1 MPLRAFIDPSGV
13 HWEVWE
19 AHPTLVERRSPIDRR
34 SVVRGEE
41 KRRLDDRPSIDADSG
56 GWLVFRSENQRR
68 RQRPIPPE
76 WDKLADEELVSL
88 LTQSRPSGQRSR
100 VIE

>member
-1 MPLRAFIDPSGV
+1 MPLRAFDDRSGV

-19 AHPTLVERRSPIDRR
+19 AHPTLMERRILTDRR

-41 KRRLDDRPSIDADSG
+41 TRRLNGSPPSGAHGD

-68 RQRPIPPE
+68 RQRPIPPA
-76 WDKLADEELVSL
+76 WDKLADAELVSL
-88 LTQSRPSGQRSR
+88 LTQSRPSGPRSR